1 MKGQT
6 CHNILWFY
14 CILEYQTVPFLVFWP
29 LILKIFLLLNI
40 TRLIEILYLFE
51 KSVIN
56 RIQSYDK
63 PYKSMQNDFTTL
75 NLELLFNSTIN
86 CNL

>member
-14 CILEYQTVPFLVFWP
+14 CTLGYQTVP
-29 LILKIFLLLNI
+29 LKIILLLNI
-40 TRLIEILYLFE
+40 AKLIEILYLFE

-56 RIQSYDK
+56 SIQSYDK